1 MTFPIY
7 GKIKFMFQTTNQI
20 SFEYGK
26 IKPLLY
32 AYIYHV
38 IISKLGPRM
47 FKNQDV
53 RLRALQA
60 PEGIHHIFRAE
71 ADEATA
77 TYSRCPLHG

>member
-1 MTFPIY
+1 MKVSWDDEIPNIW
-7 GKIKFMFQTTNQI
+7 KVIKFMFQTTNQ
-20 SFEYGK
+20 
-26 IKPLLY
+26 
-32 AYIYHV
+32 
-38 IISKLGPRM
+38 SKLGPKM

-71 ADEATA
+71 TDEATA